1 MHFRPYDIIATKR
14 DGRAH
19 EREEIDYFIA
29 EYSKGRIPDYQVSA
43 WLMACFLNGLDE
55 QETFYLTDAML
66 HSGNIVDLSSIKQ
79 PKVDKHS
86 TGGVGDKVSLVLAPA
101 AAACGVVVPMTS
113 GRGLGFSGGT
123 LDKLE
128 SIPGF
133 NVNLSEKAFV
143 RVLEEVGYAMTGQ
156 TDTLAPADRKLYALR
171 DVTGTVENI
180 SLITASILS
189 KKVAEGADSI
199 VMDVKTGSGAFIK
212 TLDGSRK
219 LASSLMK
226 TARLL
231 GKRVS
236 CVISS
241 MDQPL
246 GSTVGNSLEVI
257 ESVACLRGE
266 GPGDLRELVTL
277 LGGYMLMQARLV
289 DDVEAGVEKIERVLN
304 DGSAFE
310 RFMHSVECQGGDVS
324 SIEDTGNLPHARFSE
339 QVYGESTGFVNSMN
353 TELIGVAAIYLG
365 AGRFTKDDRIDP
377 ATGITVHRKIGDR
390 VGRRDALVTLH
401 YNDDGD
407 VKKAAELV
415 QHAYTIGPE
424 EPPRFNLILEVCG

>member
-1 MHFRPYDIIATKR
+1 MHFRPYDIITAKR

-19 EREEIDYFIA
+19 SREEISYFIT
-29 EYSKGRIPDYQVSA
+29 EYTKGNIPDYQVSA

-55 QETFYLTDAML
+55 QETFYLTDVML
-66 HSGNIVDLSSIKQ
+66 HSGNIFDLSSIKG

-101 AAACGVVVPMTS
+101 VAACGVAVPMTS

-133 NVNLSEKAFV
+133 NVNLTEHEFV
-143 RVLEEVGYAMTGQ
+143 RVLDEVGYAMIGQ

-171 DVTGTVENI
+171 DVTGTVENT

-189 KKVAEGADSI
+189 KKIAEGADSI

-212 TLDGSRK
+212 TLDGSRE
-219 LASSLMK
+219 LAFSLIK
-226 TARLL
+226 TAELI
-231 GKRVS
+231 GKKVS

-246 GSTVGNSLEVI
+246 GRAVGNSLEVV
-257 ESVACLRGE
+257 ESVESLRGE
-266 GPGDLRELVTL
+266 GPEDLHELVTL
-277 LGGYMLMQARLV
+277 LGGYMLLHARLV
-289 DDVEAGVEKIERVLN
+289 DDVETGREKIRQTLKN
-304 DGSAFE
+304 GSALE
-310 RFMHSVECQGGDVS
+310 RFMQSVRCQGGDVR
-324 SIEDTGNLPHARFSE
+324 SIEDTGRLPGARFRKGVHIETS
-339 QVYGESTGFVNSMN
+339 GFISSIN
-353 TELIGVAAIYLG
+353 TELIGTAAIFLG

-377 ATGITVHRKIGDR
+377 AAGLTVHCKIGDR
-390 VGRRDALVTLH
+390 VRSGDSLATLH
-401 YNDDGD
+401 YNHTGGL
-407 VKKAAELV
+407 KRAAELV
-415 QHAYTIGPE
+415 VQAYEIGPR
-424 EPPRFNLILEVCG
+424 EPPKYDLILEVHD